1 MIRKPGNLLKAEVC
15 RFREEQGSSVDSG
28 QVACTLSGDRRYFL
42 RRDMMGKVKRRIISL
57 LLAAVLLLAGCGGG
71 GKTEQTPAPAA
82 PTAAPAEE
90 ARTALPEGV
99 PDIPGLAYERS
110 MEKKYAVQFDVHYY
124 EGGYKYLAIGDGN
137 NYLIVPE
144 GGQVPQGLDAEV
156 KILQQPLDRIYLA
169 GSSSMALFDAMNALD
184 TVILSSLK
192 QSDWY
197 VENAA
202 AAMERG
208 DILFGGK
215 YSEPDYELLID
226 SDINIAIENTMILHS
241 PKVIEMIENLGI
253 PVFIDYS
260 SYEPHPLG
268 RTEWVKLFA
277 AIINREEDAEAFFN
291 AKIALMGGMETFP
304 AEGKTVAVFLID
316 SAGKA
321 QVRSADDYLTRIIT
335 IAGGEYPFSGAA
347 VENSGRANVSM
358 TMEEFYASAMDVDYL
373 IYNASGY
380 SADVD
385 SLAKL
390 LEKSGLL
397 ADFKAFREGNVWWI
411 GGETYQHSDL
421 ISDLIFDVHLML
433 TGEDGEMTF
442 LHPME

>member
-1 MIRKPGNLLKAEVC
+1 
-15 RFREEQGSSVDSG
+15 
-28 QVACTLSGDRRYFL
+28 
-42 RRDMMGKVKRRIISL
+42 MGKVKMK
-57 LLAAVLLLAGCGGG
+57 AAVLFLAAALLLMTGCGGAAAPAPTSAPG
-71 GKTEQTPAPAA
+71 SPAPAA
-82 PTAAPAEE
+82 AAPDTSEPA
-90 ARTALPEGV
+90 ALPDGV
-99 PDIPGLAYERS
+99 PDIPGLVYQRS
-110 MEKKYAVQFDVHYY
+110 MEKKYAVQFNVHYY

-137 NYLIVPE
+137 SYLVIPE
-144 GGQVPQGLDAEV
+144 GGQVPQGLDPSV
-156 KILQQPLDRIYLA
+156 KVLRQPLDRIYLA

-184 TVILSSLK
+184 TIKLSSLK
-192 QSDWY
+192 KSDWY
-197 VENAA
+197 VENAV
-202 AAMERG
+202 AAMDRG

-226 SDINIAIENTMILHS
+226 SDVTLAIENTMILHT

-253 PVFIDYS
+253 PVFIEYS

-277 AIINREEDAEAFFN
+277 ALINREDEAEAFFS
-291 AKIALMGGMETFP
+291 AKTALLGDMEAFP
-304 AEGKTVAVFLID
+304 DSGKTVAVFLID

-347 VENSGRANVSM
+347 VEEAGRANVSM
-358 TMEEFYASAMDVDYL
+358 TMEQFYASAMNVDYL

-380 SADVD
+380 SGDVD
-385 SLAKL
+385 TMDKL
-390 LEKSGLL
+390 LEKSELL
-397 ADFKAFREGNVWWI
+397 ADFKAFREGNIWWI

-421 ISDLIFDVHLML
+421 ISDMITDVHRML
-433 TGEDGEMTF
+433 TGGDGQMTF